1 MRVLRGRARTRE
13 ADADVTGDLMER
25 TADTGEPGV
34 RVWRPHRQVAF
45 GRRDEQ
51 ADGFGAAREA
61 AEDAGYP
68 AVVRRV
74 GGRACAYT
82 GATVAFVRTEP
93 VSDIRSGL
101 EERYE
106 AVTGAVQ
113 RACWRLG
120 VAAQRGEPDGA
131 FCPGCHSLSAEG
143 KIVGLGQRVTGEVA
157 MVAGTMLV
165 TDHEAVTRVLEPVYE
180 ALGLALNPNA
190 VGSLAKA
197 GGRTEWDAVRTEL
210 ERALVGDAT
219 PTVEEVDK

>member
-1 MRVLRGRARTRE
+1 MRVLRGRAGTRE
-13 ADADVTGDLMER
+13 TDAEVTGDLLDR
-25 TADTGEPGV
+25 TSETGEPGV

-45 GRRDEQ
+45 GRRDER
-51 ADGFGAAREA
+51 AAGYPNARAA

-68 AVVRRV
+68 AVIRRV

-101 EERYE
+101 DDRYE
-106 AVTGAVQ
+106 AVTDAVQ

-131 FCPGCHSLSAEG
+131 FCPGGHSLSADG
-143 KIVGLGQRVTGEVA
+143 KIVGLGQRVTGEAA

-165 TDHEAVTRVLEPVYE
+165 TDHEAVAAVLEPVYD
-180 ALGLALNPNA
+180 ALGLSLDPNA
-190 VGSLAKA
+190 VGSLARA
-197 GGRTEWDAVRTEL
+197 GGRTEWEAVQSEL
-210 ERALVGDAT
+210 ERALVGEET